1 MYTFKCF
8 LFSTSGAGL
17 KPVLSVSLFNIH
29 IKISAS
35 LLARLLARLQ
45 ESNKFENGDTFIWVA
60 FQQRIIAHE
69 HVQEMVFTPL
79 CPGHLALWLPR
90 FVCKVQRVVKVKR
103 KLWGRKEKERRPKST
118 PCFGWYLLAYREFSC
133 SKVKSLTLRKTAN
146 WWGCIS
152 FKISPLVQLLIPV
165 RTQFKV
171 LKVTLR
177 PQISWRLKKIT
188 HCFLPKQHLVEV
200 YSGYNFLRIERGIS

>member
-1 MYTFKCF
+1 MRFRVLYHATWFQNIPEVFSILTRVATQYFYSLSNPITLSKSVYTFKCF

-103 KLWGRKEKERRPKST
+103 KL
-118 PCFGWYLLAYREFSC
+118 
-133 SKVKSLTLRKTAN
+133 
-146 WWGCIS
+146 
-152 FKISPLVQLLIPV
+152 
-165 RTQFKV
+165 
-171 LKVTLR
+171 
-177 PQISWRLKKIT
+177 
-188 HCFLPKQHLVEV
+188 
-200 YSGYNFLRIERGIS
+200 